1 MAFAQ
6 ITNRDGLR
14 GIQETLRAN
23 AHCLYHMGFRCKTIS
38 RNTLAH
44 ANQERPWQIY
54 AEFAMALMKRAR
66 QLYQGESLAVELDAN
81 VFALDSTTIY
91 LCLARFPWTPSQQ
104 SKAAVKMH
112 VLLNLRGNIPDFI
125 VISDGKTHDV
135 WNCFSSGS
143 SNT

>member
-6 ITNRDGLR
+6 MTNRDGLR

-54 AEFAMALMKRAR
+54 AEFAM
-66 QLYQGESLAVELDAN
+66 V
-81 VFALDSTTIY
+81 
-91 LCLARFPWTPSQQ
+91 
-104 SKAAVKMH
+104 
-112 VLLNLRGNIPDFI
+112 LNLRGNIPDFI

-135 WNCFSSGS
+135 NILDLMLFEPGAYYVMDRGYLDFKRSCTRVWPSS
-143 SNT
+143 